1 MPQDETPNQN
11 ENELQSDHQAAV
23 AADQPLTEQTTS
35 TEVQVEPSGETAT
48 EAIAE
53 TATEAPQ
60 DAAKAIQDGDLA
72 AAKAA
77 WDGVGDQPVEMSEE
91 ELQRVSDLA
100 APFVGQWKTL
110 ISTTNWEKGRI
121 ISQWRKELIDSGV
134 DATQYSDDAWA
145 KAVGGVTGP
154 HVGRLRRVFDR
165 FKDDYQ
171 SYEGLY
177 WTHFLAAFDWTDA
190 PLWLEGATKEKWSIS
205 QMREARWKAEGAV
218 ADRHPSNATIIDVET
233 DEDAGDLATNDQD
246 DAKRG
251 QNYKDGDGSVAQGP
265 VYEAP
270 DFGDEEELQA
280 MPSQAGD
287 ESSDQMSGAAVA
299 EAPVQPF
306 IDLPELPADLQDAVD
321 ALKLS
326 LLRHKATQWRDVSLD
341 TVDQYLTAVGVMVRS

>member
-11 ENELQSDHQAAV
+11 EHEQST
-23 AADQPLTEQTTS
+23 DQQTSLVGDEPQDGDSATVD
-35 TEVQVEPSGETAT
+35 VQ
-48 EAIAE
+48 AE
-53 TATEAPQ
+53 TAEAAATESQAVSTET
-60 DAAKAIQDGDLA
+60 IQDGDLA

-77 WDGVGDQPVEMSEE
+77 WDGVEAESVELTEE
-91 ELQRVSDLA
+91 EQQRLNDLA

-121 ISQWRKELIDSGV
+121 ISQWRQELIDSGLE
-134 DATQYSDDAWA
+134 ATQYSDDAWA

-177 WTHFLAAFDWTDA
+177 WTHFLAALDWSDA
-190 PLWLEGATKEKWSIS
+190 PLWLEGATKESWSIS

-218 ADRHPSNATIIDVET
+218 ADRHPSNATIIEVDT
-233 DEDAGDLATNDQD
+233 DEDGGDFAASDQGD
-246 DAKRG
+246 EKRG
-251 QNYKDGDGSVAQGP
+251 QNYDGGDGSVAQGP
-265 VYEAP
+265 VYEPP

-280 MPSQAGD
+280 MPGQAGD
-287 ESSDQMSGAAVA
+287 ESSDPMSGAAVA
-299 EAPVQPF
+299 ENPVQPF

-321 ALKLS
+321 TLKLS
-326 LLRHKATQWRDVSLD
+326 LLRHKATQWRDVSLE
-341 TVDQYLTAVGVMVRS
+341 TVEKYLSAIGVMVRS